1 MANQNIKTVS
11 QEMQDG
17 QMVVKKEVTETLTE
31 QDIQQRRSQ
40 LAFQATN
47 LKQQI
52 AQFNEMYTQT
62 LADISD
68 CDTMLSQ
75 FTPPATIDQ
84 T

>member
-11 QEMQDG
+11 QELKDG
-17 QMVVKKEVTETLTE
+17 QMIVKKEVTETLTE

-52 AQFNEMYTQT
+52 AQFTEMYNQT
-62 LADISD
+62 LADIAE
-68 CDTMLSQ
+68 CDTMLTQ
-75 FTPPATIDQ
+75 FAPPAEIT
-84 T
+84 